1 MRLYSGSSKQFIDDT
16 VRNQIAQKLSDA
28 FFYYYR
34 YHPSPGEKR
43 SWQNSLSRMS
53 DLIQYA
59 EFTTTELCWNFSCPN
74 PQKDLIF

>member
-1 MRLYSGSSKQFIDDT
+1 MRLYSGSSRQFIDDT

-43 SWQNSLSRMS
+43 SWQNSLVYSG
-53 DLIQYA
+53 
-59 EFTTTELCWNFSCPN
+59 FTGINS
-74 PQKDLIF
+74 QDQ

>member
-34 YHPSPGEKR
+34 YHPPREKKDPGRTHFQEC
-43 SWQNSLSRMS
+43 Q
-53 DLIQYA
+53 I
-59 EFTTTELCWNFSCPN
+59 
-74 PQKDLIF
+74 